1 MTDDLDSILI
11 HVKDA
16 LELAR
21 EKDEPRDMEIRFIL
35 ALAVNELEAYR
46 QEDVGYQHYPS
57 SF

>member
-1 MTDDLDSILI
+1 MTDDLDAILI

-21 EKDEPRDMEIRFIL
+21 EKDEPRDMEMRFIL

-46 QEDVGYQHYPS
+46 QDEWS